1 MIKGKIIKQHDT
13 ILRPELNYREIKS
26 LNCSMIKLFD
36 TDPVKFFEQFKLG
49 KKRKDSKTASLIIG
63 DIVDFYLLDCRG
75 NYEEFSNRFDEKFA
89 LFEDVKG
96 TGQVFILCD
105 ILYDIS
111 LESMDDNGTITR
123 DFESIFSEG
132 VRKVQSLGKY
142 KGSSE
147 EKVLLDFDTN
157 GKVYYNTLLENHGK
171 IVVETSLLDK
181 ATRVANLLKNDPFTC
196 DVFSDDDPM
205 IEYFPK
211 HVIEFVFITKDGKE
225 IECKSELDMIK
236 IDHSNK
242 IIYPKDLKTA
252 YDNENFDYSYLKYRY
267 DLQASFYY
275 LAVQHWA
282 KENQMEDYAIQPME
296 FIVGD
301 TSANNRRPLRYPLGM
316 DDIQNGLNGYS
327 INGHTYKGIS
337 EIVEEISWAEDTNN
351 WNVSKE
357 AFDSNGILPL
367 QIKYDKQN

>member
-13 ILRPELNYREIKS
+13 ILRPETNYREIKS
-26 LNCSMIKLFD
+26 LNCSMIKLFN

-49 KKRKDSKTASLIIG
+49 KKRKDSKTTSLIIG
-63 DIVDFYLLDCRG
+63 DICDFYLLDCRG

-89 LFEDVKG
+89 LFEDTKG

-105 ILYDIS
+105 ILYDIA
-111 LESMDDNGTITR
+111 LESMDDTGTITR
-123 DFESIFSEG
+123 EFESIFSEG
-132 VRKVQSLGKY
+132 VRKVQALGKY
-142 KGSSE
+142 KGASE
-147 EKVLLDFDTN
+147 EKTLLDFDSN

-181 ATRVANLLKNDPFTC
+181 ATKVANLLKNDPFTS
-196 DVFSDDDPM
+196 DVFADDDPM

-211 HVIEFVFITKDGKE
+211 YVIEFIFTTKAGKE
-225 IECKSELDMIK
+225 IECKAELDMIK

-242 IIYPKDLKTA
+242 IIYPKDLKTSFS
-252 YDNENFDYSYLKYRY
+252 NEDFDYSYLKYRY
-267 DLQASFYY
+267 DLQGSFYL
-275 LAVQHWA
+275 LAVMSWA
-282 KENQMEDYAIQPME
+282 KDNQMEDYAIQPME

-301 TSANNRRPLRYPLGM
+301 TSANNRRPLRYPM
-316 DDIQNGLNGYS
+316 TMTDIQNGLNGYT
-327 INGHTYKGIS
+327 INGHIYKGIS
-337 EIVEEISWAEDTNN
+337 EIIEEISWAEDTNN

-367 QIKYDKQN
+367 QIRYDK